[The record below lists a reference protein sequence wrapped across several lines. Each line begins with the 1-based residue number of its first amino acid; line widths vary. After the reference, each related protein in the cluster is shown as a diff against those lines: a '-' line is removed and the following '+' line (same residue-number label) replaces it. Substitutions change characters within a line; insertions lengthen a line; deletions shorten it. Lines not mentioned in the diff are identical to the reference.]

1 MKARYLW
8 LGLLSVMAVSC
19 TMSEV
24 PSSDEFDFVPVGD
37 NAYYALIDEQQP
49 KDFETKT
56 YADDELRVLWK
67 HDDRVTVF
75 ENVTFGKELYFTG
88 RSGSTGGGFNYV
100 ESSDAIPDDCPN
112 LGGKKYAIYPHSTG
126 TEINTDGEITYTLPG
141 TQYYLEESFGDGA
154 NVMVAE
160 TEANSNILRFKNVGG
175 YLSFMLYGTDVSVSS
190 VILKSNDG
198 ELLSGESTIKMV
210 DGVPEIVMT
219 PGKSSDEVRLFCK
232 DAVVL
237 GSTEETATEFR
248 FVLPPM
254 TFSSKGFNI
263 TVATTDG
270 RVFSQDGPL
279 AFEVKRNKVLRVT
292 PLEVTPGS
300 ASNISIREISSNA
313 GGYGVAGKL
322 GANHTNK
329 AVYDSDTETFT
340 ITLPTVT
347 DFSSQVFNF
356 TMANSGDVLLVDGEE
371 VVSGVTPID
380 ASGADGA
387 TLVVRRGNAEKRFT
401 LKAKNTGLPVVKITT
416 EGFTLSDLQSY
427 QNSLQSS
434 DGKDHRIWL
443 PNEKDEA
450 QSTWSVTV
458 RINKANGEPGMS
470 LDGSTF
476 DEVQSQIKGRGNY
489 TWKWDKKPYALK
501 FGDDYEVEVLGM
513 PKHTRWVLLANW
525 RDRTL
530 LRNDAAFWLSAQSA
544 PEIPYTVRGQFV
556 ELEVN
561 GEHRGN
567 YYLCEQIKINKN
579 RVNITKF
586 KKDFTDLTGGYL
598 MEIDSYWDE
607 LNKFKSKGFNLRYMF
622 KEPDEDPNDPETES
636 AASYAEG
643 YAWMED
649 FINRFE
655 KSLKTE
661 ADVEAGVY
669 NNYLDVPSAIMFML
683 INELTGNKDFF
694 QDANDEVFGPHS
706 TYLYKNKKD
715 KSGNESKLFMGP
727 VWDFDYKTFTP
738 VSDYGKVFTWRGFD
752 NPGYYYYFLCHD
764 DDFVNEVKRLWGL
777 KVEAFQG
784 LPAHITDMVTLI
796 SPSQKFDEK
805 LWPFKYETNRND
817 NGDYTLSFSAAI
829 DRMISS
835 FNARIS
841 WMNTQILGDGTS
853 QNPGLKPTTPKTS
866 EWGVNY

>member
-1 MKARYLW
+1 MKSRFLFW
-8 LGLLSVMAVSC
+8 GLLSVMAVSC
-19 TMSEV
+19 TVNEI
-24 PSSDEFDFVPVGD
+24 PSPDDSDLFPLGD
-37 NAYYALIDEQQP
+37 HAYYATISDQP
-49 KDFETKT
+49 KEIETKT
-56 YADDELRVLWK
+56 YADKDLRVRWTK
-67 HDDRVTVF
+67 NDHVSVF
-75 ENVTFGKELYFTG
+75 EDMPYAKELVFAGTDGY
-88 RSGSTGGGFNYV
+88 TGGPFDYV
-100 ESSDAIPDDCPN
+100 GGHAYYGDTED
-112 LGGKKYAIYPHSTG
+112 LGGMVYAIYPHSAETQVSRVNK
-126 TEINTDGEITYTLPG
+126 ENIISYVLPG
-141 TQYYLEESFGDGA
+141 TQNYREKSFGEGA

-160 TEANSNILRFKNVGG
+160 TVSGSQVLKFKNVGG
-175 YLSFMLYGTDVSVSS
+175 YLSFYLYGDVSVSYVKLTS
-190 VILKSNDG
+190 GNG
-198 ELLSGESTIKMV
+198 EPLSGPSTIKMV
-210 DGVPEIVMT
+210 DGLPVITM
-219 PGKSSDEVRLFCK
+219 GQGASDEVVIECK
-232 DAVVL
+232 DAVAL

-254 TFSSKGFNI
+254 TFSESGFTI
-263 TVATTDG
+263 TVGTADG
-270 RVFSQDGPL
+270 GLFSMDGPMS
-279 AFEVKRNKVLRVT
+279 FTVERNKVLRVA
-292 PLEVTPGS
+292 PLEVTSDGQGS
-300 ASNISIREISSNA
+300 SITIKEISSNA
-313 GGYGVAGKL
+313 GGYGVTGKL
-322 GANHTNK
+322 GAKHKNK
-329 AVYDSDTETFT
+329 ATYDAATQSFD

-347 DFSSQVFNF
+347 DFSAEVFNF
-356 TMANSGDVLLVDGEE
+356 TLAQRTDVLLVDGE
-371 VVSGVTPID
+371 VVESGVTPID
-380 ASGADGA
+380 ASSPV
-387 TLVVRRGNAEKRFT
+387 TLTVRRGDREKKFT
-401 LKAKNTGLPVVKITT
+401 LNAHNTGLPVVKITT
-416 EGFTLSDLQSY
+416 EGFDLAYLQSFK
-427 QNSLQSS
+427 NSLQSS

-530 LRNDAAFWLSAQSA
+530 LRNDAAFWLSEQSA

-764 DDFVNEVKRLWGL
+764 DDFVNEIKRLWGS
-777 KVEAFQG
+777 KVKAFQK

-796 SPSQKFDEK
+796 SPSQKFDEI

-829 DRMISS
+829 ERMISS

-841 WMNTQILGDGTS
+841 WMNLQILGDENDD
-853 QNPGLKPTTPKTS
+853 QYPGLQPTNPEDS

>member
-1 MKARYLW
+1 MNK
-8 LGLLSVMAVSC
+8 
-19 TMSEV
+19 
-24 PSSDEFDFVPVGD
+24 
-37 NAYYALIDEQQP
+37 
-49 KDFETKT
+49 
-56 YADDELRVLWK
+56 
-67 HDDRVTVF
+67 
-75 ENVTFGKELYFTG
+75 ENII
-88 RSGSTGGGFNYV
+88 SYV
-100 ESSDAIPDDCPN
+100 
-112 LGGKKYAIYPHSTG
+112 
-126 TEINTDGEITYTLPG
+126 LPG
-141 TQYYLEESFGDGA
+141 TQYYWEKSFGEGA

-160 TEANSNILRFKNVGG
+160 AEATSKVLKFKNVGG
-175 YLSFMLYGTDVSVSS
+175 YLSFYLYGENVSVSY
-190 VILKSNDG
+190 VKLKSGNG
-198 ELLSGESTIKMV
+198 EPLSGPSTIKMV
-210 DGVPEIVMT
+210 DGLPVITM
-219 PGKSSDEVRLFCK
+219 GQGASDEVMIECK

-237 GSTEETATEFR
+237 GATAGTATEFR

-254 TFSSKGFNI
+254 TFSNLGFTI
-263 TVATTDG
+263 TVGTADG
-270 RVFSQDGPL
+270 GIFTMDGPMS
-279 AFEVKRNKVLRVT
+279 FSVERNKVLRVA
-292 PLEVTPGS
+292 PLEVTSDGQGS
-300 ASNISIREISSNA
+300 SITIKEISSNA
-313 GGYGVAGKL
+313 GGYGVTGKL
-322 GANHTNK
+322 GAKHKNK
-329 AVYDSDTETFT
+329 ATYDAATQSFD

-347 DFSSQVFNF
+347 DFSAQIFNF
-356 TMANSGDVLLVDGEE
+356 TMAQSSDVLLVNGE
-371 VVSGVTPID
+371 VVESGVTPID
-380 ASGADGA
+380 ASSPV
-387 TLVVRRGNAEKRFT
+387 TLTVRRGNREKKFT
-401 LKAKNTGLPVVKITT
+401 LNAHNTGLPVVKITT
-416 EGFTLSDLQSY
+416 EGFTLADLEKFK
-427 QNSLQSS
+427 NSLQSS
-434 DGKDHRIWL
+434 DKKDHRIWL
-443 PNEKDEA
+443 PDDEGNVWLPNNNGA
-450 QSTWSVTV
+450 ASNTSTPGSVTV
-458 RINKANGEPGMS
+458 RIERANGEPGM
-470 LDGSTF
+470 DGSTLY
-476 DEVQSQIKGRGNY
+476 EVKSKIKGRGNY

-501 FGDDYEVEVLGM
+501 FDDDFEVDVLDM

-777 KVEAFQG
+777 KVETFST
-784 LPAHITDMVTLI
+784 LPAHINEMVTLI
-796 SPSQKFDEK
+796 SPSQGFDEI

-841 WMNTQILGDGTS
+841 WMNLQILGDENDD
-853 QNPGLKPTTPKTS
+853 QYPGLQPTNPKNS